1 MSREGGWG
9 HQERRGVHG
18 VRPLGRGPGHMRAHH
33 PGRRDTGREEQ
44 VRPRDC
50 MCSVNGS
57 WGALTQGS
65 VLSISC
71 ETGWIP
77 GMSEGVK
84 QEEA

>member
-1 MSREGGWG
+1 
-9 HQERRGVHG
+9 
-18 VRPLGRGPGHMRAHH
+18 
-33 PGRRDTGREEQ
+33 
-44 VRPRDC
+44 
-50 MCSVNGS
+50 MCSVDGS

>member
-1 MSREGGWG
+1 ME
-9 HQERRGVHG
+9 G
-18 VRPLGRGPGHMRAHH
+18 VRVTCG
-33 PGRRDTGREEQ
+33 DTTLAGGFRE
-44 VRPRDC
+44 VGAGKATRV
-50 MCSVNGS
+50 CSVDGS

-77 GMSEGVK
+77 GMSGGVR